1 MNREEAK
8 ADALAKLRE
17 KGIVGDLA
25 VSIADKLTADLI
37 FDSDLV
43 QMLHKERSHPLYE
56 YATTQSGR
64 SDDSTPPPEG
74 KGWEENIDLY
84 RGYYKHD
91 NYVDNYWRRE
101 KKHALTD
108 NIPIYDLPEVRVAK
122 WYFAEVIARLREQYP
137 AGVIAGGTGNS
148 LTSKPEYV
156 STPTAFFH
164 GSHQPGLL
172 AYSPDIMNFVH
183 AREWENFPFEPHE
196 ADTKNPVYIQLSPED
211 HPFELLID
219 GRDPENNS
227 WARVKT
233 KGGDWGDWVMI
244 STNTPL
250 PFHPTAWEKLTDM
263 I

>member
-8 ADALAKLRE
+8 ANVMAKLKE
-17 KGIVGDLA
+17 KGIVGELA
-25 VSIADKLTADLI
+25 ASIADKLTADLL
-37 FDSDLV
+37 FDSELEK
-43 QMLHKERSHPLYE
+43 MLHERCSHPLYE
-56 YATTQSGR
+56 YATKEGGK
-64 SDDSTPPPEG
+64 SDTEDYPPEG
-74 KGWEENIDLY
+74 KGWEINVDLFN
-84 RGYYKHD
+84 GYYKHA

-101 KKHALTD
+101 KKYALTD
-108 NIPIYDLPEVRVAK
+108 NIPIFDLPEVRIAK
-122 WYFAEVIARLREQYP
+122 RNFAEVIARLREQYP
-137 AGVIAGGTGNS
+137 ANVIAGGTGKS

-156 STPTAFFH
+156 STPMDFFH
-164 GSHQPGLL
+164 GNHQPGLL
-172 AYSPDIMNFVH
+172 AYSSDIFFN
-183 AREWENFPFEPHE
+183 AKEWESFPFRPHE
-196 ADTKNPVYIQLSPED
+196 SDTHNPVYIQLSPED

-233 KGGDWGDWVMI
+233 KGGDWGDWAMI

>member
-1 MNREEAK
+1 MNREQAK
-8 ADALAKLRE
+8 ANVMVKLRE
-17 KGIVGDLA
+17 KGIVGELA
-25 VSIADKLTADLI
+25 ASIADKLTADLL
-37 FDSDLV
+37 FESELEK
-43 QMLHKERSHPLYE
+43 MLHERCCHPLYE
-56 YATTQSGR
+56 YATKEGGK
-64 SDDSTPPPEG
+64 SDTEDYPPEG
-74 KGWEENIDLY
+74 KGWVVNVD
-84 RGYYKHD
+84 RHGGYYKHA

-108 NIPIYDLPEVRVAK
+108 NVPIFDLPEVRIAK

-137 AGVIAGGTGNS
+137 ASVIVGGTGKS

-156 STPTAFFH
+156 STPMAFFH
-164 GSHQPGLL
+164 GNHQPGLL

-183 AREWENFPFEPHE
+183 DREWENFPFQPHE
-196 ADTKNPVYIQLSPED
+196 SDTRSPVYIQLAPED